1 MNDNDEDHYCIYC
14 RFSVIDGEDKL
25 VCHKHYT
32 EVSFVDTCE
41 NFEEY
46 PMYEGFPELEEFM

>member
-1 MNDNDEDHYCIYC
+1 MTEEDDRYCIYC
-14 RFSVIDGEDKL
+14 KWSVIDGEEKL

-46 PMYEGFPELEEFM
+46 PMYEEFPELEEFM